1 MLDNEL
7 DGSTVNE
14 VDQLYVEVEAE
25 EWIGLLTSPGEDVN
39 KAALAHLRE
48 QLEGKLDQELGGI
61 IIAVLDAEVVSEG
74 VLLPLPGDPQI
85 YYVVRYKMLVYKP
98 LLLEV
103 IRGIVREAREIG
115 IFVDLGPIDG
125 FVFRNQIMDE
135 PIEFLPERRAFKGV
149 QSNRMV
155 EINDVVRARITQ
167 IGKDRRGYGIRV
179 GLTMRQPYLGKEE
192 WIKGGM

>member
-1 MLDNEL
+1 M
-7 DGSTVNE
+7 
-14 VDQLYVEVEAE
+14 YVEVEAE
-25 EWIGLLTSPGEDVN
+25 EWIGLLTGPGEDID

-61 IIAVLDAEVVSEG
+61 IIAVLDARVVSEG
-74 VLLPLPGDPQI
+74 VLLPLPGDPQT

-103 IRGIVREAREIG
+103 VRGIVREAREIG
-115 IFVDLGPIDG
+115 IFVDTGPIDG

-135 PIEFLPERRAFKGV
+135 PIEFLAERRAFKGA
-149 QSNRMV
+149 QSNRIV
-155 EINDVVRARITQ
+155 EINDIVRARITQ

-192 WIKGGM
+192 WIKGGV